1 MAGAKVGYG
10 TGKRKGAIAKVR
22 LQSGSGEI
30 TVNGKPAEEYFHRY
44 SLIQLVQEP
53 FGATDTAGQYDV
65 DAEVLGGGI
74 VGQAHALRHGIAK
87 ALVKGN
93 EELRTILSQAGLLT
107 RDARVK
113 ERKHAGFRKARGA
126 KQFCKR

>member
-1 MAGAKVGYG
+1 MAGAQAGYG

-30 TVNGKPAEEYFHRY
+30 TVNDKPLNEYVHRY
-44 SLIQLVQEP
+44 SLNQMVREP
-53 FGATDTAGQYDV
+53 FGATDTVGQYDV

-74 VGQAHALRHGIAK
+74 VGQASALRHGIAK
-87 ALVKGN
+87 ALVEDN
-93 EELRTILSQAGLLT
+93 EEFRTVLSQAGLLT

-113 ERKHAGFRKARGA
+113 ERKHAGFRKARRA
-126 KQFCKR
+126 KQFSKR

>member
-1 MAGAKVGYG
+1 MAGAQAGYG

-113 ERKHAGFRKARGA
+113 ERKHAGFRKARRA
-126 KQFCKR
+126 KQFSKR